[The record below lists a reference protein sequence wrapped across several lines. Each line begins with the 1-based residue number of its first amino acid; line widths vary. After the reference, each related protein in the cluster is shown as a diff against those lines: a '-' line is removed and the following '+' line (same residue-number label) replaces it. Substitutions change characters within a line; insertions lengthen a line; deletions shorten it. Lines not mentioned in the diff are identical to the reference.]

1 MIKLNKTDIL
11 NRKRENYNYFKSYCF
26 ICPFCQ
32 SNTNIELILI
42 HIDTKKCKSI
52 QQSLIVLKG
61 NEIVNKK
68 LEAIKYNRNIIK
80 KDYYNKNEDKENIEK
95 YLILS

>member
-1 MIKLNKTDIL
+1 MNKKDIL
-11 NRKRENYNYFKSYCF
+11 NRKKDNYNYFKNYEF
-26 ICPFCQ
+26 VCPFCC

-42 HIDTKKCKSI
+42 HIDTKKCKEI
-52 QQSLIVLKG
+52 QNSLRILKG
-61 NEIVNKK
+61 ADIVDRK